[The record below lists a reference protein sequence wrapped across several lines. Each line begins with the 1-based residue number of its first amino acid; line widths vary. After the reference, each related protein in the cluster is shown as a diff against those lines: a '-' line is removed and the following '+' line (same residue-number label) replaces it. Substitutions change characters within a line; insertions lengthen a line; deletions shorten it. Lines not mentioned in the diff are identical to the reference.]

1 MFNWM
6 PNKNEQQLI
15 LKIEAAKK
23 YCKGEL
29 EFDLFED
36 GWFAMDY
43 REDFEAAFFIE
54 ENQCIKKPMIT
65 EEDARKYDIDVIKCL
80 DYCDVSYVG

>member
-15 LKIEAAKK
+15 LKIEAAKRH
-23 YCKGEL
+23 CKGYL

-43 REDFEAAFFIE
+43 REEFEAAVPIDSE
-54 ENQCIKKPMIT
+54 KYDVPIIT
-65 EEDARKYDIDVIKCL
+65 EETAQKYNIDVRKCC
-80 DYCDVSYVG
+80 DYCDIYIVG